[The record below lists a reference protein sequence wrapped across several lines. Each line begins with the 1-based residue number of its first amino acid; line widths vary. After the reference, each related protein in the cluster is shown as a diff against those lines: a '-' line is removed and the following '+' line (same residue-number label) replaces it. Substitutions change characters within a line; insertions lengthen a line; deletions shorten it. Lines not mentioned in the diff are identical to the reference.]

1 MSLLFDFV
9 SVSGANWL
17 FSVASLTCQTSSVTS
32 AAKCFSFLFFFFS
45 LDDEVQLHFPP
56 LSVYNP
62 TLVLFVQN
70 KSALRVISLCKLN
83 FNFTNDNYFFYVSSS
98 ACRRW

>member
-32 AAKCFSFLFFFFS
+32 AAKSFCFFPRTMKFNLIPPPVCLESDSGFICS
-45 LDDEVQLHFPP
+45 KRVSIASNITVQ
-56 LSVYNP
+56 
-62 TLVLFVQN
+62 
-70 KSALRVISLCKLN
+70 AKL
-83 FNFTNDNYFFYVSSS
+83 
-98 ACRRW
+98 